1 MTPDLSRAQ
10 SRDPAELGETSRRR
24 LYRVSAVVLRQ
35 RDLGEADR
43 IVVLSTLERGKLS
56 AVAKGVKRPRSKL
69 AGGLQLFTKAEVL
82 LAAGRTLEIITQ
94 ARPLDNFY
102 QLRTDLPRFA
112 HASYLAELL
121 DTLTEE
127 RSPDPELHLLLVA
140 ALKGLNE
147 GGDPPTLGRGFEL
160 KLLSRLGYGPEL
172 HTCVSCGTE
181 VEGGRAGFATTE
193 GGVVCAR
200 CARTLG
206 VGLLSPNAL
215 RALRDLLRLPLE
227 ELARRKLSREAAEE
241 LARVLRPF
249 VDYHLPRRLRSA
261 EFLGGM

>member
-1 MTPDLSRAQ
+1 MAPNA
-10 SRDPAELGETSRRR
+10 AEPEGPSRRR

-43 IVVLSTLERGKLS
+43 IVVLYTLERGKLS

-69 AGGLQLFTKAEVL
+69 AGGLQLFAQAETL
-82 LAAGRTLEIITQ
+82 LAAGRTLEIVTQ
-94 ARPLDNFY
+94 ARPLDSFY
-102 QLRTDLPRFA
+102 QLRTDLRRFA
-112 HASYLAELL
+112 HASYVAELL

-127 RSPDPELHLLLVA
+127 HSPDPGLYPLLVST
-140 ALKGLNE
+140 LKGLNE
-147 GGDPPTLGRGFEL
+147 EGDPATLVRGFEL

-181 VEGGRAGFATTE
+181 IEGGAAGFAIAE

-200 CARTLG
+200 CARALG
-206 VGLLSPNAL
+206 VGLVSPNAL
-215 RALRDLLRLPLE
+215 RALRDLLRMPLE

-241 LARVLRPF
+241 LARLLRPF

-261 EFLGGM
+261 EFLGGT